1 MPPPPR
7 NPDHRSPKRP
17 RFPPPPPV
25 PEEEEEDEFSDVSAD
40 DEEDCSDESADD
52 EEDDVEVVA
61 VVTVAEAQSRRYV
74 GSSSSSSSPVK
85 LNTSEILDCPT
96 CLEPLR
102 GPIYQVYSLIV
113 LSLITLV
120 FIGLQCVN
128 GHITCSPC
136 LPRVYKQCPVCRIP
150 IGNIR
155 CRAMEMVIESSAV
168 PCRYAIYGCKETTL
182 YGDQAHEKVCP
193 YIRCQCPVKNCSYTG
208 GYKEVEAHARLQHSW
223 DVEHLIPFVFNTPQI
238 FSINLARTSRA
249 VFQEEKEGDMIVVQ
263 TFKRTNGG
271 VSVTVSHIAPLSLGL
286 RNLSCSLAKLNAY
299 TTLRLGVMVKKI
311 QKLREQEEPRED
323 FLFIPD
329 YMLSDNHLKMQIC
342 VGSEFNV
349 KQCRFNMWVGVGGN
363 RAKQCS
369 MQKRQTLLRREV
381 GMLNQEFEPRLD
393 LEFVYKWVKLGLAQL
408 LMCSLPIYQCV
419 NGHITCSPCLP
430 RVYKQCPVC
439 RIPIGNIRCRAME
452 MVIESSA
459 VPCRYAIYGCKE
471 TTLYGDQAHEKV
483 CPYIRCQCP
492 VTNCSYTGDYKE
504 VEAHA
509 RLQHSWDVE
518 HLIPFVFNTPQI
530 FSINLARTSRAVFQ
544 EEKEGDM
551 IVVQT
556 FKRTNGGVCVT
567 VSHIAPLSL
576 GVRNLSCSLAKL
588 NAYTTLRLGV
598 MVKKIQKLREQ
609 EEPREDFLFIPDYML
624 SDNHLKMQICVGSE
638 FKYVHI

>member
-25 PEEEEEDEFSDVSAD
+25 PEEEEEEEEEDDEFSDVSAD

-102 GPIYQVYSLIV
+102 G
-113 LSLITLV
+113 
-120 FIGLQCVN
+120 
-128 GHITCSPC
+128 
-136 LPRVYKQCPVCRIP
+136 
-150 IGNIR
+150 
-155 CRAMEMVIESSAV
+155 
-168 PCRYAIYGCKETTL
+168 
-182 YGDQAHEKVCP
+182 
-193 YIRCQCPVKNCSYTG
+193 
-208 GYKEVEAHARLQHSW
+208 
-223 DVEHLIPFVFNTPQI
+223 
-238 FSINLARTSRA
+238 
-249 VFQEEKEGDMIVVQ
+249 
-263 TFKRTNGG
+263 
-271 VSVTVSHIAPLSLGL
+271 
-286 RNLSCSLAKLNAY
+286 
-299 TTLRLGVMVKKI
+299 
-311 QKLREQEEPRED
+311 
-323 FLFIPD
+323 
-329 YMLSDNHLKMQIC
+329 
-342 VGSEFNV
+342 
-349 KQCRFNMWVGVGGN
+349 
-363 RAKQCS
+363 
-369 MQKRQTLLRREV
+369 
-381 GMLNQEFEPRLD
+381 
-393 LEFVYKWVKLGLAQL
+393 
-408 LMCSLPIYQCV
+408 PIYQCV

-492 VTNCSYTGDYKE
+492 VTNCSYTGGYKE

-638 FKYVHI
+638 FKCTGLELGVTEQNSVPCRSAKHCCAEK

>member
-25 PEEEEEDEFSDVSAD
+25 PEEEEEEEEEDDDEFSDISAD

-74 GSSSSSSSPVK
+74 GSSSSTSSPVK
-85 LNTSEILDCPT
+85 LNSSEILDCPT

-102 GPIYQVYSLIV
+102 G
-113 LSLITLV
+113 
-120 FIGLQCVN
+120 
-128 GHITCSPC
+128 
-136 LPRVYKQCPVCRIP
+136 
-150 IGNIR
+150 
-155 CRAMEMVIESSAV
+155 
-168 PCRYAIYGCKETTL
+168 
-182 YGDQAHEKVCP
+182 
-193 YIRCQCPVKNCSYTG
+193 
-208 GYKEVEAHARLQHSW
+208 
-223 DVEHLIPFVFNTPQI
+223 
-238 FSINLARTSRA
+238 
-249 VFQEEKEGDMIVVQ
+249 
-263 TFKRTNGG
+263 
-271 VSVTVSHIAPLSLGL
+271 
-286 RNLSCSLAKLNAY
+286 
-299 TTLRLGVMVKKI
+299 
-311 QKLREQEEPRED
+311 
-323 FLFIPD
+323 
-329 YMLSDNHLKMQIC
+329 
-342 VGSEFNV
+342 
-349 KQCRFNMWVGVGGN
+349 
-363 RAKQCS
+363 
-369 MQKRQTLLRREV
+369 
-381 GMLNQEFEPRLD
+381 
-393 LEFVYKWVKLGLAQL
+393 
-408 LMCSLPIYQCV
+408 PIYQCV

-492 VTNCSYTGDYKE
+492 VTNCSYTGGYKE

-638 FKYVHI
+638 FKCTGLELGVTEQNSVPCRSAKHCCAEK